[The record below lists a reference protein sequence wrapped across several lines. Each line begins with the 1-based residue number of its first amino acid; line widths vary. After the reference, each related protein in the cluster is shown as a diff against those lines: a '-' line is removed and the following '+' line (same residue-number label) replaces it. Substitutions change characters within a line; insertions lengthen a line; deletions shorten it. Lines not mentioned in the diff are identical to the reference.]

1 MLKLTLLSLSSASQ
15 LLGLVV
21 EHENSRNNSR
31 ELSDIENANS
41 MSCETNEQKE
51 SRIQGKKLSR
61 ELRARYLRLYS
72 LKRTNSEQDVKAKR
86 RKVIE
91 PVVASYFASSRIGL
105 RGKYYDQIAAVW
117 VLRRNVILS
126 KYEEMNLDGN
136 VVLRE
141 EIIKPAEDERKYKQ
155 HDCFVGDE
163 VRQSLLSSQSSSSR
177 QRVIDTHFAGLVS
190 CSMKFKFRNRRKS
203 VSSLISSY
211 FCCWEL

>member
-1 MLKLTLLSLSSASQ
+1 MKTAETTAESFLTLKTRIQCLARRTSRKR
-15 LLGLVV
+15 V
-21 EHENSRNNSR
+21 EFKARKHGR
-31 ELSDIENANS
+31 
-41 MSCETNEQKE
+41 E
-51 SRIQGKKLSR
+51 SR
-61 ELRARYLRLYS
+61 ARLYLRLYS

-91 PVVASYFASSRIGL
+91 PVVVSYFASSRIGL

-136 VVLRE
+136 AVLRE

-155 HDCFVGDE
+155 HDRFVGDE

-211 FCCWEL
+211 FCCCEL